1 MAGMSKSEYARHKA
15 QQEQGFGW
23 IFRVI
28 GVALLLVIAPSLII
42 PFIGLA
48 FIVGLIW
55 NVIGDGLVKED
66 RY

>member
-15 QQEQGFGW
+15 QQQSKGNWVGK
-23 IFRVI
+23 VV
-28 GVALLLVIAPSLII
+28 GVALLLVVAPSLII
-42 PFIGLA
+42 PFIGLV
-48 FIVGLIW
+48 FVFGLIW

>member
-15 QQEQGFGW
+15 QQQQGFGW
-23 IFRVI
+23 IWRVV
-28 GVALLLVIAPSLII
+28 GVAFLIVVAPSLIVA
-42 PFIGLA
+42 FLGLVFA
-48 FIVGLIW
+48 IGLIW

>member
-15 QQEQGFGW
+15 QQEKKGNWLGK
-23 IFRVI
+23 IV
-28 GVALLLVIAPSLII
+28 GVAFLLVVAPSLIV
-42 PFIGLA
+42 PLIGLV
-48 FIVGLIW
+48 FVVGLIW

>member
-15 QQEQGFGW
+15 QQEKGNGW
-23 IFRVI
+23 ILRVI
-28 GVALLLVIAPSLII
+28 GVAFLIVVAPSLII
-42 PFIGLA
+42 PFIGLV
-48 FIVGLIW
+48 FVVGLIW